1 MDRATAQQM
10 TTLTC
15 DFYRRVGPSFS
26 ATRAGAW
33 PGWER
38 MLDLI
43 ATCGDAPRVLDLAC
57 GNLRFERALFGRMPA
72 ACAWAVDSCDE
83 MACGDDPRISF
94 IHCDLAGALLGD
106 GTLPSVP
113 PCDAAVSFAFM
124 HHLPLLEQRI
134 RLMEVLVDAVRPDG
148 IVAVSFWQFADDAR
162 LLAKARAATEAAA
175 ARYGLSA
182 FGPDDYLMGWQ
193 DERDAFRFCH
203 HASDAE
209 IDMLVEAVSSRAHVV
224 ARYNADGASGRLN
237 QYVVLE
243 KGEVAP

>member
-10 TTLTC
+10 TALTC

-38 MLDLI
+38 VLDLI

-57 GNLRFERALFGRMPA
+57 GNLRFERALFERVPA
-72 ACAWAVDSCDE
+72 ACAWAIDSCDA
-83 MACGDDPRISF
+83 MVSDDDPRIRY
-94 IHCDLAGALLGD
+94 IHSDLAETLLGD
-106 GTLPSVP
+106 AALPSVP

-124 HHLPLLEQRI
+124 HHLPLLEQRV
-134 RLMEVLVDAVRPDG
+134 RLMEVLVDAVQPGG
-148 IVAVSFWQFADDAR
+148 IAAVSFWQFADDAR
-162 LLAKARAATEAAA
+162 LLAKARAATKAAA
-175 ARYGLSA
+175 ACYDLSA

-203 HASDAE
+203 HVSDAE
-209 IDMLVEAVSSRAHVV
+209 IDLLMDAVSPCAHVV

>member
-10 TTLTC
+10 TALTC

-94 IHCDLAGALLGD
+94 
-106 GTLPSVP
+106 
-113 PCDAAVSFAFM
+113 
-124 HHLPLLEQRI
+124 
-134 RLMEVLVDAVRPDG
+134 
-148 IVAVSFWQFADDAR
+148 
-162 LLAKARAATEAAA
+162 
-175 ARYGLSA
+175 
-182 FGPDDYLMGWQ
+182 
-193 DERDAFRFCH
+193 
-203 HASDAE
+203 
-209 IDMLVEAVSSRAHVV
+209 
-224 ARYNADGASGRLN
+224 
-237 QYVVLE
+237 
-243 KGEVAP
+243 